1 MPAPN
6 GQKSKLRKKVPAK
19 RLSFARLW
27 RLTLALFL
35 LLMLFGS
42 ITVVGYVIFF
52 GTAFARD
59 IPADLHEIIFEEP
72 DPPEPNP
79 VEEEKLPRPF
89 VDLPKVAIIIDDM
102 GYHKRLGEQLLGL
115 PVVLNYSFLPF
126 VPHSRAQAV
135 QAHLA
140 GRTVLLH
147 LPLQPRNPAWN
158 PGPGALLVDDAPPVQ
173 REKFVRCLAEIP
185 HVSGVN
191 NHMGSLFTEDSRAMT
206 EVMRQIHASGLFFVD
221 SYTTSASTGLQV
233 AAELQVRSARRD
245 VFLDNVLD
253 ERQICLRL
261 EELVEVALQRGW
273 GIGIAHPHQVT
284 VDALR
289 RCAPPYHGQVEY
301 VGVEE
306 IIAGQQ

>member
-1 MPAPN
+1 MPTRN
-6 GQKSKLRKKVPAK
+6 QQKKRPRKKVPAK
-19 RLSFARLW
+19 RLSLARLW
-27 RLTLALFL
+27 RFTLALFL
-35 LLMLFGS
+35 LLVLFGS
-42 ITVVGYVIFF
+42 ITVAGYVIFF

-59 IPADLHEIIFEEP
+59 IPVDLHEIIFEEP
-72 DPPEPNP
+72 DPPEHFS
-79 VEEEKLPRPF
+79 VEGEPPPRLLGN
-89 VDLPKVAIIIDDM
+89 LPKVAIIIDDM
-102 GYHKRLGEQLLGL
+102 GYHKQLGEQLLGL

-126 VPHSRAQAV
+126 VPHSRVQAV

-158 PGPGALLVDDAPPVQ
+158 PGPGALLVDDTPPLR

-191 NHMGSLFTEDSRAMT
+191 NHMGSLFTEDSQAMT
-206 EVMRQIHASGLFFVD
+206 EVMGEIHANGLFFVD

-233 AAELQVRSARRD
+233 AGELQVRSARRD
-245 VFLDNVLD
+245 VFLDNILD

-261 EELVEVALQRGW
+261 EELVEIALRRGW

-289 RCAPPYHGQVEY
+289 RCAPSYQGQVEY

-306 IIAGQQ
+306 IIAGQP

>member
-1 MPAPN
+1 MPAK
-6 GQKSKLRKKVPAK
+6 GAF
-19 RLSFARLW
+19 FARLW
-27 RLTLALFL
+27 RLSVALFL
-35 LLMLFGS
+35 LLVLVGS
-42 ITVVGYVIFF
+42 ITVLGYVIFF

-59 IPADLHEIIFEEP
+59 IPVDLHEIIFEEP
-72 DPPEPNP
+72 DPPESHPM
-79 VEEEKLPRPF
+79 EGEKLPRLL

-135 QAHLA
+135 QANLA
-140 GRTVLLH
+140 GRTVMLH
-147 LPLQPRNPAWN
+147 LPLQPRNPEWN

-173 REKFVRCLAEIP
+173 REKFVRCLAEVP
-185 HVSGVN
+185 HVRGVN

-206 EVMRQIHASGLFFVD
+206 EVIGEIHAKGLFFVD
-221 SYTTSASTGLQV
+221 SYTTSASTGMQV
-233 AAELQVRSARRD
+233 AGELQVRSARRD
-245 VFLDNVLD
+245 VFLDNVL
-253 ERQICLRL
+253 EETQICLRL
-261 EELVEVALQRGW
+261 EELVEIALRRGW

-289 RCAPPYHGQVEY
+289 RCAPPYHGQIEF

>member
-1 MPAPN
+1 MPARN
-6 GQKSKLRKKVPAK
+6 GQKNKPRKKVPVK

-42 ITVVGYVIFF
+42 IAAVGYVIFF

-72 DPPEPNP
+72 DPPEPHP

-126 VPHSRAQAV
+126 LPHSRAQAV

-147 LPLQPRNPAWN
+147 LPLQPKNPAWN
-158 PGPGALLVDDAPPVQ
+158 PGPGALLVDDTPPVQ

-206 EVMRQIHASGLFFVD
+206 EVMGEIHANGFFFVD

-261 EELVEVALQRGW
+261 EELVEIALQRGW

-289 RCAPPYHGQVEY
+289 RCAPPYLGQVEY